1 VPDNSADIV
10 LGNHKQPLPELRRSA
25 LVASLVLPTAP
36 SSNDA
41 AKQERDLA
49 IAGSYVMNNE
59 LLPQSHAFTSKQQSF
74 NVNYTRLLSI
84 NQDANSVKG
93 IQSKIPVDNFKS
105 HSLLFYYANLIG
117 I

>member
-1 VPDNSADIV
+1 VPDNSADIF
-10 LGNHKQPLPELRRSA
+10 LDNHKQPLPELKHSA
-25 LVASLVLPTAP
+25 LVASLVLPIAP

-59 LLPQSHAFTSKQQSF
+59 LLPQSHAFTSKQHFS
-74 NVNYTRLLSI
+74 VNYNCLLSI

-105 HSLLFYYANLIG
+105 DSLLFYYANLIG